1 MQSTIFAQGLGDI
14 PAPEYTK
21 EAGYTRK
28 RYVYLGLRI
37 PVTIR
42 DQIGTPMYIYF
53 DNRNQVFNFFNG
65 FGAVLQRGQVVRVE
79 CDALGIHGWIH
90 GKSPEIR
97 DQYGNRIMPT
107 HGHPTFDALI
117 KSLNISPKLSQE
129 MRAWE
134 KYTAHNPEWYL
145 HKARQRFN
153 QAENVAA
160 NA

>member
-14 PAPEYTK
+14 PAPEYTQ

-65 FGAVLQRGQVVRVE
+65 FG
-79 CDALGIHGWIH
+79 I
-90 GKSPEIR
+90 IR
-97 DQYGNRIMPT
+97 
-107 HGHPTFDALI
+107 
-117 KSLNISPKLSQE
+117 
-129 MRAWE
+129 
-134 KYTAHNPEWYL
+134 
-145 HKARQRFN
+145 
-153 QAENVAA
+153 
-160 NA
+160 